1 MRNHQYRS
9 MDEREIKKL
18 KRVELLEMLYE
29 QQKRI
34 EQLEKENLM
43 LKKAY
48 HQKQIVM
55 QQVGSIANAS
65 LALTDVFEE
74 AQKAADIYLESIK
87 SIYEKATEGK
97 GIPDLSIPDKL
108 ITTEKGRHSS
118 KPNEQITFKRRTRQ
132 SVSER
137 KIQSKL

>member
-1 MRNHQYRS
+1 
-9 MDEREIKKL
+9 MDEKDIKRL
-18 KRVELLEMLYE
+18 KRIELLEILYE
-29 QQKRI
+29 QQKQL
-34 EQLEKENLM
+34 EQLQKENLM

-65 LALTDVFEE
+65 LALTDIFEE

-108 ITTEKGRHSS
+108 ITTQKGRHSS
-118 KPNEQITFKRRTRQ
+118 KANEQITLKRRTRQ

-137 KIQSKL
+137 KIQNQL

>member
-1 MRNHQYRS
+1 
-9 MDEREIKKL
+9 MDEKDLKRL
-18 KRVELLEMLYE
+18 KRVDLLEMLYE

-34 EQLEKENLM
+34 EQLEDENLQ
-43 LKKAY
+43 LKKAFN
-48 HQKQIVM
+48 QKRVIM

-87 SIYEKATEGK
+87 SIYEKASEGK

-118 KPNEQITFKRRTRQ
+118 KPNEQITLKRRTRT
-132 SVSER
+132 SVSGR
-137 KIQSKL
+137 KIQE

>member
-1 MRNHQYRS
+1 
-9 MDEREIKKL
+9 MDERELKRL

-34 EQLEKENLM
+34 EQLEVENTT

-48 HQKQIVM
+48 NQKRIIM

-65 LALTDVFEE
+65 LALTNVFEE

-87 SIYEKATEGK
+87 SIYEKASEGK

-108 ITTEKGRHSS
+108 ITTEKGKHSS
-118 KPNEQITFKRRTRQ
+118 KPNEQITYKRRTRK
-132 SVSER
+132 SISER
-137 KIQSKL
+137 KI

>member
-1 MRNHQYRS
+1 
-9 MDEREIKKL
+9 MDEKEIKRL

-34 EQLEKENLM
+34 EELEQENLM

-48 HQKQIVM
+48 NQKRIIM

-65 LALTDVFEE
+65 LALTNVFEE
-74 AQKAADIYLESIK
+74 AQRAANIYLESIK
-87 SIYEKATEGK
+87 SIYEKASEGK

-118 KPNEQITFKRRTRQ
+118 KPNEQVTFKRRTRK
-132 SVSER
+132 SISER
-137 KIQSKL
+137 KIQN